1 MIAYPDGTDTQVG
14 DTVALAHGRHTGRV
28 IHVIESQTDLD
39 AWGLD
44 EPGLMI
50 DTSYGGL
57 VFHPLYTLTGD
68 EIAFVSRKA
77 NPPVPNHPDS

>member
-1 MIAYPDGTDTQVG
+1 
-14 DTVALAHGRHTGRV
+14 
-28 IHVIESQTDLD
+28 
-39 AWGLD
+39 
-44 EPGLMI
+44 MI